1 MNRLEGIM
9 NVRTILK
16 SAALGAGICIF
27 AIGVALAQGG
37 PGAGAGPGAGS
48 GKMRGHEIRKA
59 CRDEVKSDLRGSERR
74 DAMKKCIDEKRK
86 AAGVLTRE
94 ERQARREKAREDM
107 KACREK
113 LKEQRFTEAE
123 RRGAMQ
129 TCMLEKDPTR
139 AKAMTCRAEAETK
152 KLERGT
158 KEFRDF
164 MRQCNTAP

>member
-1 MNRLEGIM
+1 M

-16 SAALGAGICIF
+16 SAALGAGLCIF

-37 PGAGAGPGAGS
+37 PGAGPGAGQ
-48 GKMRGHEIRKA
+48 GMMRGHEIRKA
-59 CRDEVKSDLRGSERR
+59 CRDDMKSDLRGSERR
-74 DAMKKCIDEKRK
+74 DAMKKCVDEKRK
-86 AAGVLTRE
+86 AAGISTRE

-107 KACREK
+107 KACRTD
-113 LKEQRFTEAE
+113 LKDQRFTEAE
-123 RRGAMQ
+123 RRTAMQ
-129 TCMLEKDPTR
+129 DCMVKRDPTR
-139 AKAMTCRAEAETK
+139 AKVVACSRDADTR

>member
-1 MNRLEGIM
+1 M

-37 PGAGAGPGAGS
+37 PGAGPGAGPGM
-48 GKMRGHEIRKA
+48 MRGQEMRKA
-59 CRDEVKSDLRGSERR
+59 CRDDMKPGLRGSERR
-74 DAMKKCIDEKRK
+74 DAMKKCMDEKRK

-123 RRGAMQ
+123 RRAAMQ
-129 TCMLEKDPTR
+129 TCMLEKDPSR
-139 AKAMTCRAEAETK
+139 AKAMTCRAEADTK

-164 MRQCNTAP
+164 MRQCNRAP

>member
-1 MNRLEGIM
+1 M

-37 PGAGAGPGAGS
+37 PGAGSGPGAGP
-48 GKMRGHEIRKA
+48 GMMRGHEMRKA
-59 CRDEVKSDLRGSERR
+59 CRDDMKPGLRGSERR
-74 DAMKKCIDEKRK
+74 DAMKKCVDEKRK
-86 AAGVLTRE
+86 AAGIPTRE

-129 TCMLEKDPTR
+129 QCMLEKDPSR
-139 AKAMTCRAEAETK
+139 AKAMTCRTEAETK